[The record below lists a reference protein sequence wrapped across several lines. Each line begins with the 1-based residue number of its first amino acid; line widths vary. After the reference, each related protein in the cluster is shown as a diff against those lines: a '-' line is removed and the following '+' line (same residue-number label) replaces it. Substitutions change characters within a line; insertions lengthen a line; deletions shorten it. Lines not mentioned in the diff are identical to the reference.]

1 MNVPHHNASPEY
13 RTRPDIRALRTLINA
28 ALRVARDWQRARRCA
43 RETAAL
49 RRMDAASL
57 RDLGI
62 HPSEI
67 ASLWAESDG
76 EAEISRR
83 HISAPRAHRA
93 AP

>member
-1 MNVPHHNASPEY
+1 MNIRFHRASHGHL
-13 RTRPDIRALRTLINA
+13 TRPGIGALRILVTA
-28 ALRVARDWQRARRCA
+28 ALQAARDWQRARRCA
-43 RETAAL
+43 RETATL
-49 RRMDAASL
+49 RRLDAASL
-57 RDLGI
+57 RDMGI

-83 HISAPRAHRA
+83 HTNRPRARRE

>member
-1 MNVPHHNASPEY
+1 MKSHQHQAFREHLD
-13 RTRPDIRALRTLINA
+13 RPGIRALQTLVRT
-28 ALRVARDWQRARRCA
+28 ALTAARDWHRARRCA

-49 RRMDAASL
+49 RRLDAASL

-76 EAEISRR
+76 EAEASRR
-83 HISAPRAHRA
+83 HVTVSRARRA

>member
-1 MNVPHHNASPEY
+1 MHDPHHRAPPEHL
-13 RTRPDIRALRTLINA
+13 TRPGIRALRNLIA
-28 ALRVARDWQRARRCA
+28 AAGQAARDWHRARRCA

-67 ASLWAESDG
+67 ASLWAELDG
-76 EAEISRR
+76 EAEVSRR
-83 HISAPRAHRA
+83 HVTPSRARRA